1 MASTSWLPDQEAQRG
16 LELRGGTSVCTELKE
31 TMEVHEAR
39 GPTELQV
46 EVDGGGGGG
55 V

>member
-16 LELRGGTSVCTELKE
+16 SEGRGGTSVCTELKE